1 MTLGGEPQVTG
12 SRLMK
17 AAVQSGLQ
25 IDRIDRTLTT
35 AIGPYVTTAGF
46 KKGRKYGLTNPG
58 VRKAED
64 ILRAIL
70 N

>member
-1 MTLGGEPQVTG
+1 MTG

-17 AAVQSGLQ
+17 AAIQSGLQ
-25 IDRIDRTLTT
+25 VDRIDRTLTS
-35 AIGPYVTTAGF
+35 AIGPFVTTAGF

-58 VRKAED
+58 IRRAED
-64 ILRAIL
+64 ILRGIL